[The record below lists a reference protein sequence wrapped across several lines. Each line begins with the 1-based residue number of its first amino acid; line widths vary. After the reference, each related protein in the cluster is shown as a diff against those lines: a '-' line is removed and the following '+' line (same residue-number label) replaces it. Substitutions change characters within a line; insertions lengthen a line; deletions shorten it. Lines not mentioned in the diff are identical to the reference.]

1 MSDDDA
7 ASSVSVKR
15 RRPTS
20 VAEPLVYSRRQ
31 DMPAAQ
37 AEGARLAALYRR
49 FGPAIHRRARAV
61 LRDEQEALDVT
72 QDTFLAYMRGEA
84 SLRGEAQPFTVLY
97 QIATY
102 KAVDRLRRNSRWSSA
117 SGSLDIKDD
126 EDSERPGAWTAS
138 HQGGMER
145 VEALRYLALLTE
157 GEKPQTLTAA
167 VLYFV
172 EGHTLEEVAKAL
184 DLSRK
189 NISELLHRFA
199 ERARR
204 RGARLKDKGETS

>member
-1 MSDDDA
+1 M
-7 ASSVSVKR
+7 
-15 RRPTS
+15 PGH
-20 VAEPLVYSRRQ
+20 AESGHL
-31 DMPAAQ
+31 DT
-37 AEGARLAALYRR
+37 LYRR

-61 LRDEQEALDVT
+61 LRDSQEALDVT
-72 QDTFLAYMRGEA
+72 QDTFLDYMRGQG
-84 SLRGEAQPFTVLY
+84 SLRGEAAPFTVLY

-117 SGSLDIKDD
+117 SGSLDIKDDEKDD